1 MKNRREQIMK
11 AREHN
16 KPCNWLKRSTAG
28 WVDKESMYASL
39 DSTIQLSIEDMHD
52 EVTSMR
58 QRLPEDG
65 LVIDDYEDE
74 FVGGFISALEFL
86 QGYYDN
92 LGEIFSCRTPDLY
105 SRSYS
110 KPESICRTKAI
121 FSAWLTH
128 SDHTDNLYRK
138 LLEEIK
144 KDGIDEI
151 ETKLAKIKIE
161 DDQIIELTR
170 YNKEKNNDR

>member
-1 MKNRREQIMK
+1 MK
-11 AREHN
+11 AREYN
-16 KPCNWLKRSTAG
+16 KPSNWLKRATAG
-28 WVDKESMYASL
+28 GVDKESIYASL
-39 DSTIQLSIEDMHD
+39 DSTIQVSIKDIHD

-58 QRLPEDG
+58 RELPDDG

-74 FVGGFISALEFL
+74 FVEGFISALEFL

-92 LGEIFSCRTPDLY
+92 LEEIFSCRTPDLY
-105 SRSYS
+105 CRSYS
-110 KPESICRTKAI
+110 KPESTFTKSEI
-121 FSAWLTH
+121 LSAWLTS

-138 LLEEIK
+138 LLDEIK

-170 YNKEKNNDR
+170 YNKEIKDDR